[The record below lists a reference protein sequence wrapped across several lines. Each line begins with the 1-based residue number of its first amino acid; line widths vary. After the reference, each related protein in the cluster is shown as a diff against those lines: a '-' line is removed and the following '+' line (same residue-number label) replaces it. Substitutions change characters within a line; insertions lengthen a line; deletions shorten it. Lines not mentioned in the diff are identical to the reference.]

1 MGTTAMNFA
10 SDLTN
15 MENTTEMAQA
25 HSLRRYLFKRASGL
39 KAAEYCSGG
48 MDIEQTR
55 ALAEG
60 LPFRKIRQDGQGWCE
75 WLGLDT
81 SIKDDAQLS
90 AFWLLCAPEDA
101 DPEANYFWQRLLKEC
116 GSNRLKALRKWR
128 ILGAEAMTRAAIQRV
143 APLSHSELA
152 KAKLKPIYLRR
163 ANGKKPLKTT
173 AKPTSQR
180 GRVRE
185 A

>member
-1 MGTTAMNFA
+1 MTIA
-10 SDLTN
+10 SDFIN
-15 MENTTEMAQA
+15 MENTAEMAQA
-25 HSLRRYLFKRASGL
+25 HSLRRYLFRRASGL
-39 KAAEYCSGG
+39 KAAEYSANGQ
-48 MDIEQTR
+48 EVEKSY
-55 ALAEG
+55 ALAKG
-60 LPFRKIRQDGQGWCE
+60 LPFRRVRQDGQGWCE

-90 AFWLLCAPEDA
+90 AFWVLCAPEDG

-116 GSNRLKALRKWR
+116 GSNRLKALRKWKT
-128 ILGAEAMTRAAIQRV
+128 LGAEAMTRAAAQRV
-143 APLSHSELA
+143 APLSDSELA